1 MIEWYRANKDFY
13 AIMDDVEGLF
23 SFLGE
28 KVENSKWKI
37 ENRNFER
44 LHMRDAW
51 KKYAGV
57 NLDEYLE
64 REDLLTLCENK
75 GYKPQKDESYEDLF
89 FRIFLNEIE
98 PHLGKD
104 KPTILHHY
112 PACMAALS
120 RLSPVEPKYA
130 ERFEVY
136 VGGLELA
143 NCFSEL
149 IDPVEQLKRLQS
161 EQAERKNLG
170 KAVYEIDLEFVEA
183 LKTMPPSAGIA
194 LGVDRLVQLFTGC
207 KNINDVLVLPALD
220 LFF

>member
-1 MIEWYRANKDFY
+1 
-13 AIMDDVEGLF
+13 
-23 SFLGE
+23 
-28 KVENSKWKI
+28 
-37 ENRNFER
+37 
-44 LHMRDAW
+44 MREAW
-51 KKYAGV
+51 QKYAGV

-64 REDLLTLCENK
+64 REDLLALCENK

-149 IDPVEQLKRLQS
+149 VDSAEQLERLKS
-161 EQAERKNLG
+161 EQIHRKNLG
-170 KAVYEIDLEFVEA
+170 KSVYEIDQEFVEA

-207 KNINDVLVLPALD
+207 KNINNVIVLPASE
-220 LFF
+220 LFL